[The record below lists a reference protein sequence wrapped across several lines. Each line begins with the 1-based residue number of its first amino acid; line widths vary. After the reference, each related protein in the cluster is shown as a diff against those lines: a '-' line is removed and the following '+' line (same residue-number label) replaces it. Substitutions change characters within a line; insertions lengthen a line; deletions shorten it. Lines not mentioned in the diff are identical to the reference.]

1 VSAVTAPVRHARWP
15 AADHG
20 MPPATSRHAR
30 RPAVARHGA
39 SVAPVRRTGRQP
51 ASPEAREPSLRLVRS
66 SKAASRSRSRH
77 VGLWMV
83 IMFGVFCASVFG
95 VVALNAMTAAEAVE
109 ARDIEARIVA
119 NERELSR
126 LVAEVAALEEPAR
139 IRMLAEESGMIVAP
153 TTRFLPV
160 QRSLAADAGF
170 AAAFDARA
178 LTPLPAA
185 AEPGSGSSSLMR
197 E

>member
-1 VSAVTAPVRHARWP
+1 
-15 AADHG
+15 
-20 MPPATSRHAR
+20 M
-30 RPAVARHGA
+30 
-39 SVAPVRRTGRQP
+39 
-51 ASPEAREPSLRLVRS
+51 RLIRS
-66 SKAASRSRSRH
+66 SKVASRSRSRH
-77 VGLWMV
+77 VGIWMA

-119 NERELSR
+119 NERQLSR

-139 IRMLAEESGMIVAP
+139 IRTLAEESGMIVAP

-160 QRSLAADAGF
+160 QRPLPADAGF
-170 AAAFDARA
+170 AAAFDVRA
-178 LTPLPAA
+178 STSVPAA
-185 AEPGSGSSSLMR
+185 AEPVPGGSLMR